1 MKEHEEALPFV
12 SDITA
17 KGKAKRSTSVAT
29 ATSGPSNQP
38 SVRKTRHASAM
49 ENQSKTARREESK
62 VVEDKTK
69 AAGKARQGR
78 KV

>member
-1 MKEHEEALPFV
+1 
-12 SDITA
+12 
-17 KGKAKRSTSVAT
+17 
-29 ATSGPSNQP
+29 
-38 SVRKTRHASAM
+38 M
-49 ENQSKTARREESK
+49 ENQSKTARRGESK

>member
-29 ATSGPSNQP
+29 ATSGLSNQP

-49 ENQSKTARREESK
+49 ENQSRTARREESK

-69 AAGKARQGR
+69 AAGNAGYGR